1 MSMRFIIQHKI
12 FIRVCMILLWLM
24 VFSALLLLPRAR
36 FYFRSN
42 NVITI
47 LAMPNSLNVDMFDAF
62 TKKTGI
68 SVSLS
73 YAENADEIGM
83 KLRSTRGR
91 GYDLIMVADYQIPE
105 LVRLDIVQPLEREK
119 LTFFDALYP
128 ALLDHAFDP
137 KNRYSIPYYWGVYG
151 FGIDKRFFDP
161 ETIFSWR
168 DIFDQTGNHE
178 YMIGMRDDIREL
190 VFIAA
195 YYLFGTAS
203 NLTDEQYEQ
212 IQTVL
217 IAQKKRVALYADER
231 IDSLLISGTS
241 PLVLTISG
249 DISRLLNAYEHV
261 DFVIPQEGSFVDI
274 DSLVISSACKN
285 TDFVYAF
292 LNYLYSEPVLSYY
305 AHHFK
310 LSPPLSTVN
319 SYVKIPFLAH
329 PTEELFSQLRFFDTV
344 IPQSRINAILVAL
357 KSA

>member
-1 MSMRFIIQHKI
+1 MHFIVQHKI
-12 FIRVCMILLWLM
+12 FIRACMVILWAS
-24 VFSALLLLPRAR
+24 FFGALLFLPRAR
-36 FYFRSN
+36 LYFRRDN
-42 NVITI
+42 AITI

-62 TKKTGI
+62 TQKTGI
-68 SVSLS
+68 AVSLS

-105 LVRLDIVQPLEREK
+105 LIRLGIVQPLERKK

-128 ALLDHAFDP
+128 ALLNHAFDP
-137 KNRYSIPYYWGVYG
+137 QNTYSIPYYWGVYG
-151 FGIDKRFFDP
+151 FGIDTRFFDADK
-161 ETIFSWR
+161 EFSWR
-168 DIFDQTGNHE
+168 DIFDTQSYD

-190 VFIAA
+190 VFITA

-212 IQTVL
+212 IQNLL

-249 DISRLLNAYEHV
+249 DISRLLNAYQQV
-261 DFVIPQEGSFVDI
+261 NFVIPQEGSFVDI
-274 DSLVISSACKN
+274 DSFVVSAACSN
-285 TDFVYAF
+285 TDAVYQF

-319 SYVKIPFLAH
+319 SYVKIPLLAH

-344 IPQSRINAILVAL
+344 IPQYRINAILVAL